1 MRGYIANTDYDWYR
15 FLKGQPQLEEVN
27 FWQPSGK
34 RRFLAVEP
42 GSPFFFKLKKPH
54 YVIGGFGI
62 FAGSSRLPA
71 WLAWDSFGI
80 ANGAVD
86 LPSVLHRIERYR
98 PSESIHP
105 YGDFEIGCLM
115 ISNPIFFE
123 ERDWIE
129 QPRDWKANIVQG
141 ATYDLTQGEGRR
153 IYDRCRLVA
162 EAQRT
167 EHAFAAFESD
177 RYGNEQIIR
186 PRLGQG
192 TFRVAVLDAYS
203 RACAVSQ
210 EHSLPVLEAAHI
222 KPYAESGPHAVS
234 NGLLL
239 RADIHRL
246 YDMGYVGVTP
256 DYRFEVSRRLKD
268 DFSNGRSYYPLHGR
282 RIQLPA
288 DPSDRPDASLLAW
301 RHETR
306 FRA

>member
-1 MRGYIANTDYDWYR
+1 
-15 FLKGQPQLEEVN
+15 
-27 FWQPSGK
+27 
-34 RRFLAVEP
+34 
-42 GSPFFFKLKKPH
+42 
-54 YVIGGFGI
+54 
-62 FAGSSRLPA
+62 
-71 WLAWDSFGI
+71 
-80 ANGAVD
+80 
-86 LPSVLHRIERYR
+86 
-98 PSESIHP
+98 
-105 YGDFEIGCLM
+105 
-115 ISNPIFFE
+115 
-123 ERDWIE
+123 
-129 QPRDWKANIVQG
+129 
-141 ATYDLTQGEGRR
+141 
-153 IYDRCRLVA
+153 
-162 EAQRT
+162 
-167 EHAFAAFESD
+167 AFAAFESD

-282 RIQLPA
+282 RIQLPT